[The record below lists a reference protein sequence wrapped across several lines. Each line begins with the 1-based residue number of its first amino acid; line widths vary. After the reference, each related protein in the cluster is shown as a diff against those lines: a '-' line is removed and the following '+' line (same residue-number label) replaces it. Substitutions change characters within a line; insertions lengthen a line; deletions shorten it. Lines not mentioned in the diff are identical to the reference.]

1 MENAEIGIIGGTGI
15 YDPGLLEDSKE
26 LSIETPYG
34 APSEKITVGQYN
46 GKKVSFPRHI
56 PYYHILNYR
65 ANSGAWSKICIHHLV
80 EKPQRG
86 FAPLLP
92 SQYFTKTRNGY
103 LCIHRRCLSQST
115 ADPFCPQM
123 CPQQLP

>member
-46 GKKVSFPRHI
+46 GKKVAFIPRHGKK
-56 PYYHILNYR
+56 HTILPHMINYR
-65 ANSGAWSKICIHHLV
+65 ANRSYSCIKGAWSKTHSLTFDFY
-80 EKPQRG
+80 G
-86 FAPLLP
+86 NL
-92 SQYFTKTRNGY
+92 
-103 LCIHRRCLSQST
+103 QSV
-115 ADPFCPQM
+115 A
-123 CPQQLP
+123 